1 MCRRRL
7 LQSKQVPGLGIG
19 RYCPS
24 QVTGAGHVSCIGCV
38 SCGRP
43 SFGLCLVTFS
53 VARLLVSGFV
63 CRWSVGLLGRVCPR
77 VGMRLRL
84 YCRCFR
90 TLSLGALRRR
100 PPPQCFGAGSLGLR
114 PMYLGGP
121 PLGGTVRFG

>member
-77 VGMRLRL
+77 VGMRRQPHG
-84 YCRCFR
+84 CCFCA
-90 TLSLGALRRR
+90 LSLGALRRR
-100 PPPQCFGAGSLGLR
+100 LPPQYFGAGSLGLC
-114 PMYLGGP
+114 PVYLGGP
-121 PLGGTVRFG
+121 PLGRTDRFG